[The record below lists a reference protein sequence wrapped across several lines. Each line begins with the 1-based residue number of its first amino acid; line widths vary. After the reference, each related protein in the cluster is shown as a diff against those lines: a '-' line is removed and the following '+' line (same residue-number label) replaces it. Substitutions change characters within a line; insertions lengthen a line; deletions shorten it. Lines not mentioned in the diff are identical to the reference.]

1 VSALLAA
8 ILKGF
13 GDFLARLVADWR
25 RDRDLQ
31 DKGRAEGSADLN
43 RGIAGV
49 ADDQAKNNSV
59 ERGGPRDRGGNR
71 SGYSGRGRTGCAR
84 DRVGA
89 ARRGRAHLQGAEMK
103 QNNALRKGY
112 CR

>member
-1 VSALLAA
+1 MSALLAA

-49 ADDQAKNNSV
+49 ADDQAKNNAV
-59 ERGGPRDRGGNR
+59 ERGG
-71 SGYSGRGRTGCAR
+71 
-84 DRVGA
+84 A
-89 ARRGRAHLQGAEMK
+89 AGVLER
-103 QNNALRKGY
+103 LRKRPRPDGAGGE
-112 CR
+112 

>member
-1 VSALLAA
+1 MSALLAA

-59 ERGGPRDRGGNR
+59 ERGGAADVLDR
-71 SGYSGRGRTGCAR
+71 
-84 DRVGA
+84 
-89 ARRGRAHLQGAEMK
+89 
-103 QNNALRKGY
+103 LRKRPRTDGAG
-112 CR
+112 RP